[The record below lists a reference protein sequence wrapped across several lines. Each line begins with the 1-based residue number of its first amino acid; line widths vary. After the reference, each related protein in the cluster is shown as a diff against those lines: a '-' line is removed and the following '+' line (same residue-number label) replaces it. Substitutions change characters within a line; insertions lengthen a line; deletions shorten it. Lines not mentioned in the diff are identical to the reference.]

1 MLCVNIFWVRFNK
14 ILIEGDNMVDRQKE
28 FSGASAVR
36 SGFELDEKA
45 LTIFMEENVAG
56 FNGPIE
62 IKQFK
67 GGQSNPTYQIFAGGK
82 KYVLR
87 RKPSGKL
94 LKSAHAVDREY
105 KVISALNQT
114 DVPVPKTY
122 ALCTDE
128 SVIGSWFYIMDCVEG
143 RIFWTLDNTPLEQR
157 YEIFDT
163 MNDVQAKLHSLD
175 YEAIGLGDYGKKGNF
190 FSRQISRWSKQYKAS
205 VDEPYQKMEELIQWL
220 TDNIPENDET
230 TIVHGDFRIDN
241 MIFHPTEPKIL
252 AILDWE
258 LSTLGHPISDFSY
271 SCMFW
276 HFPPGQGLPG
286 VVGLN
291 LKELHV
297 PTEAEYVKAYCQ
309 RIGKKS
315 IENWNYY
322 MAFNFFRLSG
332 ICFGI
337 KGRVRDGTAS
347 SKQAIATSAL
357 AEPLTDIAMEQ
368 TKGKSRI

>member
-1 MLCVNIFWVRFNK
+1 
-14 ILIEGDNMVDRQKE
+14 MVDRQKE
-28 FSGASAVR
+28 FSGASSVR

-45 LTIFMEENVAG
+45 LTAFMEENVEG

-62 IKQFK
+62 IRQFK
-67 GGQSNPTYQIFAGGK
+67 GGQSNPTYQILAGDK

-128 SVIGSWFYIMDCVEG
+128 TIIGSWFYIMDCVEG
-143 RIFWTLDNTPLEQR
+143 RIFWTLENTPLEQR
-157 YEIFDT
+157 PEILDA
-163 MNDVQAKLHSLD
+163 MNSAQAKLHMLD
-175 YEAIGLGDYGKKGNF
+175 YEAIGLGDFGQKGSY

-220 TDNIPENDET
+220 TENIPANDET
-230 TIVHGDFRIDN
+230 TIVHGDFRMDN
-241 MIFHPTEPKIL
+241 MVFHSTEPKIL
-252 AILDWE
+252 ALLDWE
-258 LSTLGHPISDFSY
+258 LSTLGHPLSDFSY

-276 HFPPGQGLPG
+276 HFPPGLGMPG
-286 VVGLN
+286 VEGLD
-291 LKELHV
+291 LKEMNL
-297 PTEAEYVKAYCQ
+297 PTEEEYVKAYCQ
-309 RIGKKS
+309 KTGRSRID
-315 IENWNYY
+315 NWNYY

-347 SKQAIATSAL
+347 SKQAIATSGL
-357 AEPLTDIAMEQ
+357 AEPLADIAMAQ
-368 TKGKSRI
+368 TKGRSTI